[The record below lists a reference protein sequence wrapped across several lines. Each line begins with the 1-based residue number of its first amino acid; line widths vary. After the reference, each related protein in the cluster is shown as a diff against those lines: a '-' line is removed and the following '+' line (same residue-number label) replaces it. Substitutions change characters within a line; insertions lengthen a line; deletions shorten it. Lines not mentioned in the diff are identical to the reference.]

1 MRPLT
6 EEETKSVFE
15 STSTTVGDS
24 RARAGDWYSRARQL
38 YRKELG
44 PSYRPRRGW
53 CVLFQITQGPV
64 CLIVF
69 EGSCG
74 GDNGT
79 RRTTMIYAR
88 RTQETEGEGNEEER
102 GRARV
107 QGPRLTTRVYYL
119 PVAML
124 HLATSVARSNLIS
137 LGTCFGKFSKTGKFK
152 LGITSL
158 DWLAKYAKYKVR
170 YSPLFLFHHAVQRP
184 GGIYQDGADFRYG

>member
-24 RARAGDWYSRARQL
+24 RAGAGHWYL
-38 YRKELG
+38 ELANYIG
-44 PSYRPRRGW
+44 KNLVHLIDRDEDDAYCFRLHKDRYVW
-53 CVLFQITQGPV
+53 LF
-64 CLIVF
+64 L
-69 EGSCG
+69 
-74 GDNGT
+74 
-79 RRTTMIYAR
+79 
-88 RTQETEGEGNEEER
+88 R
-102 GRARV
+102 GRVVETMEQGEQRWYMRGGLRKQREKGMRRREEGARV
-107 QGPRLTTRVYYL
+107 QGLKLITRVYYL

-184 GGIYQDGADFRYG
+184 GGIYQDAADFRYG